1 MLISKELLKPVLKKA
16 NGSNGTAVVNS
27 VTGAI
32 TWNEPVVIYQFTKT
46 DEDGN
51 PLKGAELEIRD
62 ASGRVL
68 DKWTSDGTAHV
79 LEGILSCGESY
90 KLVETKAPNGYDIA
104 DPVAFT
110 VDETMDANQN
120 YVGKISMVDK
130 KTKAT
135 TEITT
140 TETTTTDTTEVTTTE
155 TTTETKTETSSTT
168 ETKTETSSTTETK
181 TIEKAKSTAKTGDN
195 SSLAVVVALMCL
207 AVAGILVLKD
217 KKKKLNK

>member
-1 MLISKELLKPVLKKA
+1 MPLAEYSIS
-16 NGSNGTAVVNS
+16 GH
-27 VTGAI
+27 
-32 TWNEPVVIYQFTKT
+32 
-46 DEDGN
+46 
-51 PLKGAELEIRD
+51 R
-62 ASGRVL
+62 
-68 DKWTSDGTAHV
+68 DGTAHV

-195 SSLAVVVALMCL
+195 SSLAMVVALMCL